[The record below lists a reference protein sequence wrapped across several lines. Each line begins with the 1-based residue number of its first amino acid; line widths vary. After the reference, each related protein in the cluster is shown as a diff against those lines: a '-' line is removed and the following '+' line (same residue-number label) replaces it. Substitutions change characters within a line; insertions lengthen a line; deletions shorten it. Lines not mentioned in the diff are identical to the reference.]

1 MKTFTALA
9 TGVLLGFSGLAA
21 IYLLRLTS
29 TDNSPAE
36 IAQAFFLDSYTHD
49 YRAVWSKVS
58 AEDQAATDEDTY
70 LAQNEPLDSGSAAL
84 YQRLAGWGKFQLIA
98 LVSDRPDQVIVTAHA
113 HFPDRAQPEFIDLVE
128 QTKADSSA
136 LGASLDALDRLY
148 ERGDLRFVEDDLGYN
163 LIRQDRG
170 WRVVQ
175 NWGEVVTVRLAGA
188 VSPGL
193 PWEFY
198 PVERQVLAVPGELVM
213 VSYLARNISD
223 QTITAQAVHQV
234 GPSEV
239 ASYFQT
245 IQCFCFT
252 EQTLQPGEQRQM
264 TLQFRIDSSLPAG
277 VAYFQDRYTFYSLDE
292 FPTDR

>member
-1 MKTFTALA
+1 M
-9 TGVLLGFSGLAA
+9 GFSAFAA
-21 IYLLRLTS
+21 IYLLRLPS
-29 TDNSPAE
+29 TGDSPAE
-36 IAQAFFLDSYTHD
+36 IARAFFLDSYTHD

-70 LAQNEPLDSGSAAL
+70 LAENDPLDSGSAAL
-84 YQRLAGWGKFQLIA
+84 HQRLAGWGRFQVIA
-98 LVSDRPDQVIVTAHA
+98 LVSNRPDQLIVTAHA
-113 HFPDRAQPEFIDLVE
+113 HFPDRSQPEFMDLVE

-136 LGASLDALDRLY
+136 LEASLEALNGLY
-148 ERGDLRFVEDDLGYN
+148 QRGELRFVEEDLGYN
-163 LIRQDRG
+163 LVRQDRG

-175 NWGEVVTVRLAGA
+175 NWGEVVTVLLAGA

-198 PVERQVLAVPGELVM
+198 PVERQVLAVPGELVK
-213 VSYLARNISD
+213 VNYLARNVSD

-234 GPSEV
+234 GPPEV
-239 ASYFQT
+239 ASFFQT

-264 TLQFRIDSSLPAG
+264 TLQFRIDSSLPEG
-277 VAYFQDRYTFYSLDE
+277 VAYFQDGYTFYSLDE
-292 FPTDR
+292 FPSDG